1 MSYCA
6 YSNTDTE
13 VNGNLPFNVTR
24 TINVDN
30 HDASTDDA
38 TFSIKDFSYN
48 VDWITT
54 GDFLVNFEEPAKSF
68 LPSDIHQITIN
79 MFTKNLPLFDIP
91 QHPRVT
97 GLEDADIM
105 VFNYAVKVS
114 DLDGDGPINQPNG
127 TKPIKA
133 ENFTQPGLLSFE
145 ERSYANV
152 TYQNIG
158 NSLDKIQNLTISF
171 PGLHALNIDPGLDE
185 SWMSEVNQ
193 TEIASIFFD
202 QESGIVDQLNIAIKP
217 ARHWTTTPSFAD
229 NGDLQA
235 GLYKVRVEASSV
247 NATAHDMAN
256 KDPLDNFR
264 IDSPNDIQVDVTQF
278 GNPLIEFTENATE
291 SKPSM
296 LINYTTNIANFGN
309 DFDVINFTQTLEDS
323 NKGGCDLFAKGP
335 DNSTCQFRANYTAL
349 QISWTNSSGLCDYYW
364 NKTTPC
370 DDEFM
375 NEGSPIV
382 IESGRNQSPNYNKGE
397 LGLNVT
403 ESRDHEFLIQVPG
416 NWAGIDDTLYQLRG
430 DVVSMEDKRD
440 GTNTSFLN
448 HTVIATKESSIR
460 YIALEIDT
468 MKDKVTNANVTE
480 NIDKGSQIALT
491 QILDRAIE
499 GAQERGLNSVC
510 DGNFRGANGG
520 VMTAQRQLEG
530 LIHAIE
536 GMSPSNIRVEFA
548 EELISN
554 ANATI
559 EDIDATIANDEPSLV
574 VHLETSVEDKHIVL
588 SYDGEAHTTEERSQE

>member
-1 MSYCA
+1 MMKEKGIIFTSFKTPFGFDENGNIEGFPYLGGQGTKAVVPVLGGDPYNIVNLRGNCIKAFDAGQILKFPAPFGPVPFCTGLWVPGLAEGIVGIRSVIGSNQVDAKISATGDVAPNTFGTKGTFGCDEFAPDTDNPIWRNMSYCA

-54 GDFLVNFEEPAKSF
+54 GDFLVNFEDPAKSF
-68 LPSDIHQITIN
+68 LPSDIHQIRIN

-97 GLEDADIM
+97 GLEDADIR

-133 ENFTQPGLLSFE
+133 ENFTQPGFLSFE

-171 PGLHALNIDPGLDE
+171 PDLHALNIDPGLDE

-193 TEIASIFFD
+193 TEIASIFFV

-256 KDPLDNFR
+256 KDPLDNFLTR
-264 IDSPNDIQVDVTQF
+264 LAFSCI
-278 GNPLIEFTENATE
+278 LCEF
-291 SKPSM
+291 
-296 LINYTTNIANFGN
+296 
-309 DFDVINFTQTLEDS
+309 
-323 NKGGCDLFAKGP
+323 
-335 DNSTCQFRANYTAL
+335 
-349 QISWTNSSGLCDYYW
+349 
-364 NKTTPC
+364 
-370 DDEFM
+370 
-375 NEGSPIV
+375 
-382 IESGRNQSPNYNKGE
+382 
-397 LGLNVT
+397 
-403 ESRDHEFLIQVPG
+403 
-416 NWAGIDDTLYQLRG
+416 
-430 DVVSMEDKRD
+430 
-440 GTNTSFLN
+440 
-448 HTVIATKESSIR
+448 
-460 YIALEIDT
+460 
-468 MKDKVTNANVTE
+468 
-480 NIDKGSQIALT
+480 
-491 QILDRAIE
+491 
-499 GAQERGLNSVC
+499 
-510 DGNFRGANGG
+510 
-520 VMTAQRQLEG
+520 
-530 LIHAIE
+530 
-536 GMSPSNIRVEFA
+536 
-548 EELISN
+548 
-554 ANATI
+554 
-559 EDIDATIANDEPSLV
+559 
-574 VHLETSVEDKHIVL
+574 
-588 SYDGEAHTTEERSQE
+588 